1 MHYFYKILNFFQF
14 LYQIFNFESNEIKN
28 LYPNHSLKG
37 KLIVSFTSKR
47 DRFKFLYLM
56 INSVFNQS
64 ILPDQIIL
72 WIENKDRKYLNNKI
86 LSYKKKGLTIMFCK
100 NFKYFNKIIHT
111 LKFIPKSFII
121 TLDDDIIYD
130 KYTIEYLVK
139 KSKKYQNNVIANR
152 IHKIR
157 LNKKKYPMPY
167 KEWVWN
173 STNSKS
179 NILNFQTGVY
189 GVLYPPNCFF
199 KDVVKE
205 KIFTKLSPYADD
217 IWLYWMIRMNKKCV
231 IWSGFRNKN
240 YEISNFDKNQ
250 MRNYNVSNSG
260 NDKQINKLI
269 KFYGFPK

>member
-100 NFKYFNKIIHT
+100 NFKSYNKIIHT
-111 LKFIPKSFII
+111 LKVIPK
-121 TLDDDIIYD
+121 
-130 KYTIEYLVK
+130 
-139 KSKKYQNNVIANR
+139 
-152 IHKIR
+152 
-157 LNKKKYPMPY
+157 
-167 KEWVWN
+167 
-173 STNSKS
+173 
-179 NILNFQTGVY
+179 
-189 GVLYPPNCFF
+189 VL
-199 KDVVKE
+199 
-205 KIFTKLSPYADD
+205 
-217 IWLYWMIRMNKKCV
+217 
-231 IWSGFRNKN
+231 
-240 YEISNFDKNQ
+240 
-250 MRNYNVSNSG
+250 
-260 NDKQINKLI
+260 
-269 KFYGFPK
+269 